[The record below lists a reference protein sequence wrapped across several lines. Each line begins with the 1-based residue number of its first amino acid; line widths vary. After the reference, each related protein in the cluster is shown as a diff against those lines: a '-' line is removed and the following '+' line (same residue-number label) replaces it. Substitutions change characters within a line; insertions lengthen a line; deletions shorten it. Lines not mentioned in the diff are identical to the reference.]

1 METKKIDEI
10 IGVYKVRRSGNATVI
25 AMPQVQKGDR
35 YVLVRYPG
43 GIFAYYPLQAYTD
56 TEPEPEG

>member
-1 METKKIDEI
+1 MKTEAGEEI

-25 AMPQVQKGDR
+25 AMPQAQKGDR

-43 GIFAYYPLQAYTD
+43 GIFGYYPLQAYTD
-56 TEPEPEG
+56 AEPEE